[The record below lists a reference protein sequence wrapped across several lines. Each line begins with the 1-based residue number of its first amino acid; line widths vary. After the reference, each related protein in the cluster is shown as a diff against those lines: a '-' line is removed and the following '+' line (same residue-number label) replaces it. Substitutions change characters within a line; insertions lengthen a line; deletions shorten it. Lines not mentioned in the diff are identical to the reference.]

1 MGLKEGTCCSKVRK
15 VLFTVSL
22 TVSHHS
28 ETCGMN
34 TTLGVLRRAS
44 RKTYNHTDRAST
56 HCSIC
61 SEELEVPVKIGDIL
75 DNLYPLLSVPYL
87 STRLLWCLSTDRV
100 QSRQIQA
107 VYWQLLQV
115 VQQGRGQMGAQSRA
129 RSPSQEQ
136 TRPVRCGLLKSGA
149 GHTTEI
155 NDNKLYST
163 LWCLTSS
170 DTIIQR

>member
-44 RKTYNHTDRAST
+44 RKTYNQKDRAST

-61 SEELEVPVKIGDIL
+61 SEELEVPVKTGEIL
-75 DNLYPLLSVPYL
+75 DDLFSVPYL

-107 VYWQLLQV
+107 VYGQLFQV

-129 RSPSQEQ
+129 WSPSQEQ

-163 LWCLTSS
+163 L
-170 DTIIQR
+170 